1 MARIL
6 LIDDDDLLR
15 RSLRLGLSRVGHTVV
30 LVTNGKEA
38 MESLSGDP
46 PDLILTDVV
55 MPEMD
60 GMEVIM
66 EVRHR
71 FPNLPIIAMSG
82 GGSVDSECYL
92 NMARQLGSRKVL
104 RKPFSMPE
112 LIDAINA
119 LLGPS

>member
-15 RSLRLGLSRVGHTVV
+15 RSLRLGLTRAGHAVV
-30 LVTNGKEA
+30 LATNGKEA
-38 MESLSGDP
+38 MQCLAGDP

-66 EVRHR
+66 QVRQR
-71 FPNLPIIAMSG
+71 FPTLPIIAMSC

-112 LIDAINA
+112 LIEAIA
-119 LLGPS
+119 SILGPS